1 MKFVSYFLL
10 TYGILYDNNGIT
22 KQLAKQ
28 IVNAQSIV
36 IFSLK
41 YLLTKQIS
49 RVWSLGI
56 FVLYGAQCF
65 LRNRLLVLFA
75 SAINRLSR
83 STKNARLLFC
93 ASVFFILL
101 LFLVILYAILHL
113 FRKLENQFFGILP
126 AEARIGNGFA
136 VHAAVGRLRAFFD
149 VGLDHQAFDDCTD
162 VG

>member
-1 MKFVSYFLL
+1 MAFYMIIMESQKQQL
-10 TYGILYDNNGIT
+10 T
-22 KQLAKQ
+22 KQ

-49 RVWSLGI
+49 RVWSLGM

-65 LRNRLLVLFA
+65 LSNRLLVFFA
-75 SAINRLSR
+75 SAINFLSR

-136 VHAAVGRLRAFFD
+136 VHAAVGRLRTFFD
-149 VGLDHQAFDDCTD
+149 VGLDHQTFDNCTD